1 MIKYNF
7 NTLYLTMT
15 FTLFSRILPPEIANI
30 IFNFVKLQKT
40 QQIYWEQLYSPASL
54 ILKNL
59 IKIYSD
65 YDKVFNPICYDI
77 HRINIITRITNKF
90 ASRGLL
96 QKNIY
101 ICMDEYIDNLHTLK
115 KHLQFHFKDIRQ
127 LLLLNQLMI
136 ECLNKFLD

>member
-40 QQIYWEQLYSPASL
+40 QQISEELDCYTHL
-54 ILKNL
+54 IIKDL
-59 IKIYSD
+59 IKKYSD
-65 YDKVFNPICYDI
+65 YDKIFNPICYDI
-77 HRINIITRITNKF
+77 HRINIITRITNIF

-127 LLLLNQLMI
+127 LLLLNQFMI
-136 ECLNKFLD
+136 ECLNKILD

>member
-1 MIKYNF
+1 MFYD
-7 NTLYLTMT
+7 
-15 FTLFSRILPPEIANI
+15 
-30 IFNFVKLQKT
+30 
-40 QQIYWEQLYSPASL
+40 
-54 ILKNL
+54 
-59 IKIYSD
+59 IYSHVMQVCFFCLQILNISEI
-65 YDKVFNPICYDI
+65 Y
-77 HRINIITRITNKF
+77 RINIITRITNKF

-101 ICMDEYIDNLHTLK
+101 IYMDEYIDNLHTLK